1 MIWPPRQLILAAGGV
16 AALVLAAVASP
27 SVLRRLEF
35 FRVRQ
40 VELVGIRNL
49 QPDALIAA
57 LGLPPASSVWD
68 DLEPAAARVRALPG
82 VADARLVRR
91 LPGSLKLMVRET
103 TPVALVPGARG
114 LQVVDAAGRTL
125 PFDPT
130 RTGLDLPVAQVADS
144 GLVGVLA
151 RVQATDP
158 TLFREVTAAR
168 RVRADVVLELGAR
181 RLLLRRDAGPEVI
194 QGVALVLQ
202 DLAARGRPYI
212 ELDGR
217 FAGQVV
223 VRRKATV

>member
-1 MIWPPRQLILAAGGV
+1 MIWPPRKLLWAVGGAVVLFVLLAAAPSWLSGV
-16 AALVLAAVASP
+16 
-27 SVLRRLEF
+27 EF

-40 VELVGIRNL
+40 LELVGIRNL

-57 LGLPPASSVWD
+57 LDLPAGASVWD
-68 DLEPAAARVRALPG
+68 DLDPPVARVRALPG

-91 LPGSLKLMVRET
+91 WPGALKLIVRET
-103 TPVALVPGARG
+103 TPVALVPGVRG

-130 RTGLDLPVAQVADS
+130 RTGLDLPVAQAADS
-144 GLVGVLA
+144 ALVGLLA
-151 RVQATDP
+151 RVQVTDP
-158 TLFREVTAAR
+158 ALFREVTAAR
-168 RVRADVVLELGAR
+168 RVRGDVVLELGAR

-194 QGVALVLQ
+194 LGVSLVVQ

-223 VRRKATV
+223 VRRRATA